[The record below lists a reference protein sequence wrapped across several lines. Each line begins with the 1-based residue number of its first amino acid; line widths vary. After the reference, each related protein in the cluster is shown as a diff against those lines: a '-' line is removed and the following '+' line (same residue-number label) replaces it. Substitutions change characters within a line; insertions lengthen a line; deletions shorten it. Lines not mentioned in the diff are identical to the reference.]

1 MEITEVK
8 VFPIQEEKLKA
19 FVSIVFDHCFMV
31 NDIKIIQGRDGLFIS
46 MPSRK
51 KKNGEFKDVAHP
63 LNNETRRMIEDQVLG
78 EYERILGERG
88 ERMPLAASAVAAAV
102 VPPGDNGADGP
113 GIAHAANIASIAS
126 VPDIGDLT
134 VPPPAAEKTLEEVEE
149 MHLRDS
155 FWTVT

>member
-19 FVSIVFDHCFMV
+19 FVSIVFDQCFMV
-31 NDIKIIQGRDGLFIS
+31 NDIKIIQGREGLFIS

-63 LNNETRRMIEDQVLG
+63 LNNETRRMIEEKVLG
-78 EYERILGERG
+78 EYHRVLAERG
-88 ERMPLAASAVAAAV
+88 EEPMAMPVMPALGEEREERAPMAAA
-102 VPPGDNGADGP
+102 
-113 GIAHAANIASIAS
+113 
-126 VPDIGDLT
+126 
-134 VPPPAAEKTLEEVEE
+134 PPPSEKSLEEIQE

-155 FWTVT
+155 FWTVP

>member
-19 FVSIVFDHCFMV
+19 FVSIVFDQCFMV
-31 NDIKIIQGRDGLFIS
+31 NDIKIIQGREGLFIS

-63 LNNETRRMIEDQVLG
+63 LNNETRRMIEEKVLG
-78 EYERILGERG
+78 EYHRVLAERGEEAMAMPAMPALGEERE
-88 ERMPLAASAVAAAV
+88 ERMPLAAAA
-102 VPPGDNGADGP
+102 
-113 GIAHAANIASIAS
+113 
-126 VPDIGDLT
+126 
-134 VPPPAAEKTLEEVEE
+134 PPPSEKSMEEVQE

-155 FWTVT
+155 FWTVP

>member
-19 FVSIVFDHCFMV
+19 FVSIVFDQCFMV
-31 NDIKIIQGRDGLFIS
+31 NDIKIIQGREGLFIS

-63 LNNETRRMIEDQVLG
+63 LNNETRRMIEEKVLG
-78 EYERILGERG
+78 EYHRVLAERG
-88 ERMPLAASAVAAAV
+88 EELPAMPAIPAIPAMPSVALGGDGEARASLAAAPA
-102 VPPGDNGADGP
+102 
-113 GIAHAANIASIAS
+113 
-126 VPDIGDLT
+126 
-134 VPPPAAEKTLEEVEE
+134 PPPAEKSLEEIQE

-155 FWTVT
+155 FWTVP

>member
-19 FVSIVFDHCFMV
+19 FVSIVFDQCFMV
-31 NDIKIIQGRDGLFIS
+31 NDIKIIQGREGLFIS

-63 LNNETRRMIEDQVLG
+63 LNNETRRMIEEKVLG
-78 EYERILGERG
+78 EYHRVLAERGDEPLAMPALGEEG
-88 ERMPLAASAVAAAV
+88 EARAPMAAA
-102 VPPGDNGADGP
+102 PA
-113 GIAHAANIASIAS
+113 
-126 VPDIGDLT
+126 
-134 VPPPAAEKTLEEVEE
+134 PPPSEKSLEEIQE

-155 FWTVT
+155 FWTVP

>member
-19 FVSIVFDHCFMV
+19 FVSIVFDQCFMV
-31 NDIKIIQGRDGLFIS
+31 NDVKIIQGKDGLFIS

-63 LNNETRRMIEDQVLG
+63 LNNETRRMIEEKVLA
-78 EYERILGERG
+78 EYDRILLERGDQPVDRG
-88 ERMPLAASAVAAAV
+88 ERAATLSRTGDRSEQTEGQRISAS
-102 VPPGDNGADGP
+102 P
-113 GIAHAANIASIAS
+113 
-126 VPDIGDLT
+126 
-134 VPPPAAEKTLEEVEE
+134 EKSLEEIEE

-155 FWTVT
+155 FWSVT